1 VSEEGAKAT
10 AKQMALDRQTALI
23 TQEVSKIESRNDKID
38 VGETFLIHVPVW
50 EIQYRYG
57 NKSFKAS
64 VSASTGYVI
73 ESEYP
78 RSAVF
83 RAMGLGL
90 GFVLF
95 VIGAGLLAIGL
106 GLVDIPFLPIG
117 DYMGGDIVSG
127 ALLAAMAVVFMYK
140 GASRKEAKE
149 KE

>member
-1 VSEEGAKAT
+1 
-10 AKQMALDRQTALI
+10 MALDKQTALI
-23 TQEVSKIESRNDKID
+23 TQEISKIESRDDKID
-38 VGETFLIHVPVW
+38 IGETFLVHVPVW

-78 RSAVF
+78 RSAAF

-90 GFVLF
+90 GFVLL
-95 VIGAGLLAIGL
+95 VIGALFLAIGL
-106 GLVDIPFLPIG
+106 DVLDIPFLPVEEFV
-117 DYMGGDIVSG
+117 GGDLVAG
-127 ALLAAMAVVFMYK
+127 GLLVAVALVFMYK